1 MSSPYSTARPS
12 SVTMVVVLT
21 WLAAAMAIVSGVV
34 VLFLS
39 DAALEEAGISPTTAN
54 ISAWTEIVIGVI
66 IALVAVGVS
75 NGSNLARMLISILMV
90 VRAAFGIWAI
100 VMFPNGLVT
109 GLVTIVLAVLVL
121 YLLWNAKANA
131 FFETN

>member
-100 VMFPNGLVT
+100 VVFPSGLVT
-109 GLVTIVLAVLVL
+109 GLVTIGLAVLVL
-121 YLLWNAKANA
+121 YLLWNSKANA